1 MTTVREVQNISAQVP
16 GEAHIHDQER
26 GRACYENYQLP
37 RGVEY
42 QLAQDLAFIAAHEE
56 GVHTVS
62 AATVEE
68 TAIEQGLMFNIAS
81 NSGVG
86 ASIRENILRI
96 GGYLERCAQKGNAAV
111 NSSGYLLKHYA
122 DVSTTTVRM
131 YRDRFPLRSTTMRTS
146 DNQ

>member
-1 MTTVREVQNISAQVP
+1 MALLHSASKTPYTISAPIHEDQFVTTVKEVQNISAQVP

-26 GRACYENYQLP
+26 GRACYGNYQLP

-68 TAIEQGLMFNIAS
+68 TASNDLPANTVTIPTAMSRALHRRRRLLPTRLRFNRAKPFTRRLKASRVIERPF
-81 NSGVG
+81 V
-86 ASIRENILRI
+86 
-96 GGYLERCAQKGNAAV
+96 
-111 NSSGYLLKHYA
+111 
-122 DVSTTTVRM
+122 T
-131 YRDRFPLRSTTMRTS
+131 
-146 DNQ
+146 